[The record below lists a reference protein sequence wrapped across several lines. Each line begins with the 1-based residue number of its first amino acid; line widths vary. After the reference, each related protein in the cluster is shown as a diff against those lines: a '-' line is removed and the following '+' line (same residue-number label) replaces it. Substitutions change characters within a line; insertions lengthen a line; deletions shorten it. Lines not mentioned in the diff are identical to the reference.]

1 MDPFAPSTDIPWL
14 QAGLQIFFKEVSA
27 ALGSS
32 KHSGNMEL
40 GSPEGAEVSPP
51 VVGTAPPLLSSTPL
65 LQIVLSLR
73 GKATNIVVLVTHF
86 PGSAPWN
93 LTVPKPLNVHRDHE

>member
-1 MDPFAPSTDIPWL
+1 MDSFAPSTDIPRL
-14 QAGLQIFFKEVSA
+14 QAGLQIFFKEASA

-32 KHSGNMEL
+32 KHSGNTEL

-51 VVGTAPPLLSSTPL
+51 VVGTASHFCPAPPLLQT
-65 LQIVLSLR
+65 VLSLR
-73 GKATNIVVLVTHF
+73 GKSTNIVVLVTHF
-86 PGSAPWN
+86 PGPAPWN